1 MPKNK
6 FATPDEAKAMGDLA
20 CKLIRKDRLM
30 GGYPVDYKVYPT
42 VKGALLFM
50 TIGSLKEKILP
61 DTKTLRHAMGKVKA
75 AGKKLG
81 LGKVACCAMPPI
93 IRIHMLTSLY
103 EKAGAA
109 IDVGIDKKAVFNIT
123 VGDTEYCIFPRIED
137 LRRMGT
143 LMKECLKGHGPS
155 AWIIDA
161 NGTLSSSAAKRIVT
175 GKAK

>member
-6 FATPDEAKAMGDLA
+6 FATPDEAKAMGDIA

-30 GGYPVDYKVYPT
+30 GGYPADYKVYPT
-42 VKGALLFM
+42 VKGALILL
-50 TIGSLKEKILP
+50 TVGSLKEKMLP
-61 DTKTLRHAMGKVKA
+61 DIKTLRHAMGKVKA
-75 AGKKLG
+75 ARKKLG

-109 IDVGIDKKAVFNIT
+109 IDLGIDKKAVFNIT
-123 VGDTEYCIFPRIED
+123 VGDPEYGIYPRIED
-137 LRRMGT
+137 LQGIGDLMG
-143 LMKECLKGHGPS
+143 ECLKGHGPS